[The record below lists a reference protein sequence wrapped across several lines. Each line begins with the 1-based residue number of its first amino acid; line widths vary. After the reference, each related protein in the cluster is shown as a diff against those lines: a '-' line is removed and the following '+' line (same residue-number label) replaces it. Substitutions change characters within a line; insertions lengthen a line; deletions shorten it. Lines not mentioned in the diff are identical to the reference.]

1 MWRFFP
7 LGFLVVAVV
16 ALPGACKQQ
25 VLPQGIIPG
34 PAEPGITVRLETDK
48 ESYAPGEYLTVRF
61 TLSQEAWV
69 YLYDVRPDGT
79 VELLVP
85 NRFLQEPRF
94 PAGEHVLPTEGWRL
108 RVTEPEGMEYL
119 EIVATDRPLS
129 FYDAK
134 EFEEHPFLAF
144 ADPEAFSKELRE
156 LLVGAWG
163 AAWTSFCVHEPKA
176 LLHLKTIPDRA
187 EVWVN
192 GELVGETP
200 LDIAI
205 RPGQVE
211 IELALWGYRNKR
223 FSLDLEDGEEVFLD
237 VSLEPAPQVE
247 SVLRGLSLG
256 PVTLGFTLG
265 WGSFGVEVW
274 GKELAA
280 GMAIRPGPPPP
291 STTEPGPGGWY
302 PWGPEI
308 ELYGAGWLP
317 LGKTNL
323 GVMVLAG
330 VSVQEMAWLPGWL
343 PAASLQPAVEVEP
356 ETSLSLKPTL
366 GIGFG
371 GKAQAFRAYLAWH
384 TNRGPILGVVFN
396 P

>member
-1 MWRFFP
+1 MRRLWP
-7 LGFLVVAVV
+7 LV
-16 ALPGACKQQ
+16 ALVLLSPLSGYGEET
-25 VLPQGIIPG
+25 LPQGIIPA
-34 PAEPGITVRLETDK
+34 PAEPGIAVTLTTDK
-48 ESYAPGEYLTVRF
+48 DTYAPGEYLTVRF
-61 TLSQEAWV
+61 TLSQGAWV

-79 VELLVP
+79 VELLLP
-85 NRFLQEPRF
+85 NRFLQEPWF

-119 EIVATDRPLS
+119 EIIATDRPLS

-134 EFEEHPFLAF
+134 EFEKHPFLAF

-163 AAWTSFCVHEPKA
+163 AAWTGFHVHEPKA
-176 LLHLKTIPDRA
+176 LVHLKTTPNRA
-187 EVWVN
+187 KVWVN

-223 FSLDLEDGEEVFLD
+223 LSLDLEDGEEVFLD
-237 VSLEPAPQVE
+237 ISLEPAPQVE
-247 SVLRGLSLG
+247 PVLKVLSLG
-256 PVTLGFTLG
+256 PVALGFSLG

-274 GKELAA
+274 GKEFAV
-280 GMAIRPGPPPP
+280 GIAIRPGPPPP
-291 STTEPGPGGWY
+291 STTGPGPGGWY

-308 ELYGAGWLP
+308 ELYGAGWLS
-317 LGKTNL
+317 LGKTEL
-323 GVMVLAG
+323 GAMVLAG

-343 PAASLQPAVEVEP
+343 PDASLQPAVEVEP

-371 GKAQAFRAYLAWH
+371 SKAQGFRAYLAWH
-384 TNRGPILGVVFN
+384 THRGPILGVVFN